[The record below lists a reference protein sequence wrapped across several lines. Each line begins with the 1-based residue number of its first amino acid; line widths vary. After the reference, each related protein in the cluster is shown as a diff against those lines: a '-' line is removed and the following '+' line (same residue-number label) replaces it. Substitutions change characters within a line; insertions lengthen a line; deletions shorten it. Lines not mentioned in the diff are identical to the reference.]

1 MALELVLWCFV
12 LVLCWCFLLC
22 WSVLVLCAGVVGALC
37 FAELQ
42 LADVTAD
49 AAAADAV
56 GTHRFCSGLRLRYC
70 KPIGLRCFRA
80 MGLSSALQLLIQ
92 W

>member
-42 LADVTAD
+42 LADVTTDTRCKLVMQLVLAGFAPGFACVTPNQPD
-49 AAAADAV
+49 CAAFVRWA
-56 GTHRFCSGLRLRYC
+56 
-70 KPIGLRCFRA
+70 
-80 MGLSSALQLLIQ
+80 
-92 W
+92 